1 MKVSLV
7 NNEKKEQFVSFYLLL
22 QTFERE
28 ANKESDNE
36 FVECLVFSQ
45 DRAVV
50 MTGNMVDSCTPGNC
64 KNPHY
69 NIYFG
74 ILITEYCVVTRS

>member
-1 MKVSLV
+1 MK
-7 NNEKKEQFVSFYLLL
+7 KKQKLYLFYLLL

-64 KNPHY
+64 KNPY
-69 NIYFG
+69 SNIY
-74 ILITEYCVVTRS
+74 LET